1 MCFGLSTSYSLISTE
16 EISRLQKEKL
26 DLEGKGRRQR
36 NGDGIQT
43 VANSGALGKS
53 QKTNA
58 QSGLVGLSDKH
69 LVAHFQVSSVL
80 APVATRLDS
89 RQGQSGSPTTH
100 LPLVTST
107 NMSVGRAVYTSPS

>member
-1 MCFGLSTSYSLISTE
+1 MCFRLSTSYSLISTE

-26 DLEGKGRRQR
+26 DLEGKGRRQK
-36 NGDGIQT
+36 NGDRIET
-43 VANSGALGKS
+43 VANLGANGKS

-89 RQGQSGSPTTH
+89 RQGQSGSPLLHTC
-100 LPLVTST
+100 LL
-107 NMSVGRAVYTSPS
+107 